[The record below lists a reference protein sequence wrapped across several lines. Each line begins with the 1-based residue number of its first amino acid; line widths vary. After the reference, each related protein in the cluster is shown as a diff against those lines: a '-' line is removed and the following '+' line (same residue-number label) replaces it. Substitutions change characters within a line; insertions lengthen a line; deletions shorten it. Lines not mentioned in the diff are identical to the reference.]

1 MAWLYRRIQ
10 QRVDS
15 AVYALTSGR
24 TTLSAW
30 AAGLPLVMLTTTGAR
45 TGRRR
50 TLPVLGVLDGE
61 RVVVIASNYGQPHH
75 PAWYHNLRAH
85 PWASVTVEGVT
96 REVEAHELTGEEAER
111 YFQRAAEMYP
121 GFVHYRRWAAGRRI
135 PVVSLDPALRRG
147 GGIP

>member
-1 MAWLYRRIQ
+1 MAWLYRRMQ

-15 AVYALTSGR
+15 AVYALTGGR

-50 TLPVLGVLDGE
+50 TLPVLGVFDGE
-61 RVVVIASNYGQPHH
+61 TVVVIASNYGQRRH

-85 PWASVTVEGVT
+85 PRAAVTVEGVP
-96 REVEAHELTGEEAER
+96 REVEAHELAGEEAER
-111 YFQRAAEMYP
+111 YFQRGAEMYP
-121 GFVHYRRWAAGRRI
+121 GFAHYRRWAAGRRI
-135 PVVSLDPALRRG
+135 PVVRLEPVSWRG